1 MNLLRRELFPKP
13 KIFFSETS
21 KHFFYYYYRI
31 QFEQFYS
38 RKNYYFIL
46 YKDNTFSVIEY
57 LSFPNRGFKIL
68 YSYNFSNNLIKNF
81 TYDEVNNYVILIGN
95 NTSLFVLKLDKF
107 ELIEYPN
114 LIEFPEQMNKIYSFK
129 GFYLFL
135 SVTENFYY
143 ILIEKFLNYLKIK
156 EQKEKEKDLNNI
168 EINIMNIDSIIPIK
182 FEKQYSKIKDISYS
196 ETNIMIIDET
206 NSLYFFST
214 SEFSKINNIEP
225 TFKLVSEQKFNNY
238 YSMSN
243 GENFW
248 LLLEKKIF
256 PPLEEWTTNEIY
268 KWFEELKFYDY
279 LNIIKY
285 EKITGKDIY
294 EGDCDFFRNCIGMN
308 DDNIKK
314 LNYEISKIK
323 KGLTKY
329 LKLWGWG
336 NNKNGQLGM
345 LNYNLNYIK
354 VPSLIP
360 LPEFQDNESV
370 EKIYCGKGYSLI
382 ISNFGNVFITGNYNI
397 KDKISKDDDQN
408 NNHHNINMH
417 NNYNKGGNDKHNKK
431 NKKENNNKDKLK
443 EQTNIKNQNRW
454 INVTKDI
461 CFNCNKIN
469 DGKYLKIKNIFCKDG
484 YILFF
489 GYHSNIIPYQAFQ
502 KIPKLKHSKNGGK
515 FITSNKVIDNILELK
530 NNEKE
535 NYKIVYGD
543 KILKMLET
551 SLNEF
556 IQSHVPYHKVE
567 QIKLFNDVIWDKK
580 KRFFKEEL
588 FN

>member
-1 MNLLRRELFPKP
+1 
-13 KIFFSETS
+13 
-21 KHFFYYYYRI
+21 
-31 QFEQFYS
+31 
-38 RKNYYFIL
+38 
-46 YKDNTFSVIEY
+46 
-57 LSFPNRGFKIL
+57 
-68 YSYNFSNNLIKNF
+68 
-81 TYDEVNNYVILIGN
+81 
-95 NTSLFVLKLDKF
+95 
-107 ELIEYPN
+107 
-114 LIEFPEQMNKIYSFK
+114 MNKIYSFK

-143 ILIEKFLNYLKIK
+143 ILTEQFLNYLKIK
-156 EQKEKEKDLNNI
+156 EKKGKDLDNI
-168 EINIMNIDSIIPIK
+168 EINNLNINSIIPIK
-182 FEKQYSKIKDISYS
+182 FEKNFSKIKDISYS
-196 ETNIMIIDET
+196 ENNIMIIDEN
-206 NSLYFFST
+206 NSLYYFSI
-214 SEFSKINNIEP
+214 SEFSKIINIEP

-238 YSMSN
+238 YSMSS

-248 LLLEKKIF
+248 LLLEKKIL
-256 PPLEEWTTNEIY
+256 PPLQEWTTNEIY

-279 LNIIKY
+279 LNLIKY
-285 EKITGKDIY
+285 EKITGKDIF
-294 EGDCDFFRNCIGMN
+294 EGDSDFFRNCIGMN

-323 KGLTKY
+323 LGLSKY

-345 LNYNLNYIK
+345 INYNLSYVK
-354 VPSLIP
+354 VPTLIN
-360 LPEFQDNESV
+360 LPEFQDNESI

-397 KDKISKDDDQN
+397 KDKIPKDDNQN

-417 NNYNKGGNDKHNKK
+417 NN
-431 NKKENNNKDKLK
+431 NKDKLK
-443 EQTNIKNQNRW
+443 DQNNIKIQNRW
-454 INVTKDI
+454 INVTKEI
-461 CFNCNKIN
+461 CFNCNKLN
-469 DGKYLKIKNIFCKDG
+469 DGMYLKIKNIFCKDD

-502 KIPKLKHSKNGGK
+502 KISKLKHSKHGGK
-515 FITSNKVIDNILELK
+515 FISSNKVINNILELK
-530 NNEKE
+530 NKDKE

-543 KILKMLET
+543 KLLKMLET

-556 IQSHVPYHKVE
+556 IQSHVPYHKIE
-567 QIKLFNDVIWDKK
+567 QIKFYNDVIWDKK